1 MNTELGI
8 ADILGDSVEDK
19 VKSKEQIRLDIFSKL
34 AELGIENCPDEIID
48 RLLLIGEHSG
58 FNIDSEMVC
67 EAFGNVL
74 SVFETKKLVGTHLT
88 SEQKGEGLLAAFLHD
103 IGKSGPSLA
112 SLECRLSVIKLFSV
126 KIEKPDIDKYKYV
139 DDALKEFFPNDYDK
153 TVVDLLEA
161 GVTPDMTMRDFWNKH
176 SWWTHDILLK
186 YPNVISSRA
195 DLIASSHHISD
206 GESPC
211 GVSEDEVPQESKVIG
226 ALEHYV
232 DFLEERILMLIDK
245 YQAALTREGGST
257 HESAISYLKGI
268 FKKYEKGSVTD
279 SIIETI
285 DELGKTDSLFPKT
298 KSKYHK
304 NTV

>member
-1 MNTELGI
+1 MNTELGMEGT
-8 ADILGDSVEDK
+8 LVDSTEDK
-19 VKSKEQIRLDIFSKL
+19 VKKEQIRSNIVSKL
-34 AELGIENCPDEIID
+34 AELGIDNCPEEIID
-48 RLLLIGEHSG
+48 RLLIIGEHSG

-126 KIEKPDIDKYKYV
+126 KINKIDISKYIHV
-139 DDALKEFFPNDYDK
+139 GDALKDFFPDDYDK
-153 TVVDLLEA
+153 MVDNLSEA
-161 GVTPDMTMRDFWNKH
+161 GVTPDMTMHNFWHKH

-186 YPNVISSRA
+186 YPDVISGRA
-195 DLIASSHHISD
+195 DLIASSHHVSD
-206 GESPC
+206 GENPC
-211 GVSEDEVPQESKVIG
+211 GVSEDEVPQESKVIR

-245 YQAALTREGGST
+245 YQAALTREDGST
-257 HESAISYLKGI
+257 HESAIAYLKAI
-268 FKKYEKGSVTD
+268 FNKYEKGSVTD

-285 DELGKTDSLFPKT
+285 DELGKSDSLFPKT